1 MPTMFNRN
9 RGRPPSTSGIE
20 TTPGL
25 TELNGQT
32 SNKTDL
38 GQLEADGYSDLSY
51 KLGHMFSVDRSV
63 LSQVK
68 HIQVVNQVT
77 QISVDRSVVL

>member
-9 RGRPPSTSGIE
+9 RDRPPSTSGIE
-20 TTPGL
+20 TTPDL

-32 SNKTDL
+32 NNKTDL
-38 GQLEADGYSDLSY
+38 GQYEADGYTDLSY
-51 KLGHMFSVDRSV
+51 KLGHMISV

-68 HIQVVNQVT
+68 HIPVVY
-77 QISVDRSVVL
+77 

>member
-9 RGRPPSTSGIE
+9 RGRPPNTLGIE
-20 TTPGL
+20 TTPDL
-25 TELNGQT
+25 TELNGRT

-51 KLGHMFSVDRSV
+51 KLGHM
-63 LSQVK
+63 
-68 HIQVVNQVT
+68 
-77 QISVDRSVVL
+77 ISVVSQGPISSIKFVRYILNCAYVVF